1 MAPDLKT
8 QMRRRTDPRCERGCA
23 AAAALRGNR
32 GSQTSEPL
40 AGMGDGDGRRC
51 CEGPSFECPAQSL
64 SFAHNRLLAMQMA
77 MLAVD
82 GLRLCSSVVCTTPSK
97 HIFFKKNF

>member
-8 QMRRRTDPRCERGCA
+8 LMRRRTDPRCERGCA

-32 GSQTSEPL
+32 ESQPSEPL
-40 AGMGDGDGRRC
+40 AGMGNGDGRRC

-64 SFAHNRLLAMQMA
+64 SFAHNGLLARMA
-77 MLAVD
+77 MLDVD
-82 GLRLCSSVVCTTPSK
+82 GLNTSK
-97 HIFFKKNF
+97 SPKGENV